1 MGRGRISLMD
11 SGGLQTRFAAA
22 GKERKEVMMRGEV
35 ALGFRLYAIRD
46 VSHMTHSFHAVFR
59 CFYDWVDPNLALK
72 LRDGSIDEAEWTKDV
87 PEVSFTNASALQA
100 EPWTQ
105 APRVLDATTGR
116 LYIHRRYEATLTE
129 RLELHRFPFDAQQL
143 TIYMQ
148 LSSSKFRQYS
158 LRLLPIELR
167 GVPSIPGWSLLI
179 PEQFRTEAEKAAS
192 LKAKAVTTVKLRVRR
207 EAGFFVRSI
216 LFTEGLLTTLSVI
229 AFTLNADG
237 VWDRVELQLA
247 LIFAILALRFS
258 CADAVPVVPYATI
271 LDAYQNSCIVMLV
284 MLATVLA
291 VINGAAMRYVVGS
304 IGPTAE
310 QERLFNKIDLY
321 MGIGC
326 CALWALFN
334 VVFFNIR
341 RDKSDSEPVLRMD
354 KSELIEWTAPWTKED
369 LAPPWNWTPEDE
381 TDKRASSG
389 VGGSSGG
396 GGSGGGDCGSSGV
409 GGSSGAD
416 GSSGGGGGSSG
427 GGGHDAAAPPPQRK
441 CRTCRSSLSTEA
453 VAAVHQG
460 TSDASA
466 GCEGQSHVAA
476 HHSRVG
482 CSPRGLAPLVAPG
495 LAPPVPEAPWMG
507 VAPAPDDR

>member
-229 AFTLNADG
+229 AFTLSADG

-284 MLATVLA
+284 MLGNCASPSPTCLLA
-291 VINGAAMRYVVGS
+291 DYIPPHLLPPCLLTCLLTFLVGARHPLQTQMLPLQGQQPWHAHRPVCPACLPPPFRPLTP
-304 IGPTAE
+304 I
-310 QERLFNKIDLY
+310 
-321 MGIGC
+321 
-326 CALWALFN
+326 ALSA
-334 VVFFNIR
+334 
-341 RDKSDSEPVLRMD
+341 
-354 KSELIEWTAPWTKED
+354 
-369 LAPPWNWTPEDE
+369 
-381 TDKRASSG
+381 
-389 VGGSSGG
+389 
-396 GGSGGGDCGSSGV
+396 
-409 GGSSGAD
+409 
-416 GSSGGGGGSSG
+416 
-427 GGGHDAAAPPPQRK
+427 HAAPPSMPGTTPRRPAL
-441 CRTCRSSLSTEA
+441 CAWHGHRLVCTLSA
-453 VAAVHQG
+453 LH
-460 TSDASA
+460 
-466 GCEGQSHVAA
+466 
-476 HHSRVG
+476 
-482 CSPRGLAPLVAPG
+482 
-495 LAPPVPEAPWMG
+495 
-507 VAPAPDDR
+507 